1 MRKIKKKEYEDD
13 DNLLNTNENEEMV
26 DDSDDGYEAD
36 IYDEILEEFS
46 AEEDSPEARKK
57 KLKKE
62 FYVKRSRSKR

>member
-13 DNLLNTNENEEMV
+13 DNLLNTNENEEI
-26 DDSDDGYEAD
+26 DDGYEAD